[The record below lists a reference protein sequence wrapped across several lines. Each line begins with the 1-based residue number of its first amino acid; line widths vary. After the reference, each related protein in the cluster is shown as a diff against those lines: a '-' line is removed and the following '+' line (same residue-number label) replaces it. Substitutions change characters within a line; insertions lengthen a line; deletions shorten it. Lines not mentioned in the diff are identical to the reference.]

1 MRALSNGR
9 CFRQN
14 IWGLNEL
21 VFSRKTLIHEKPLIH
36 ETCWTRR
43 SIKCMDSLAA
53 GRELPKSSCEWEMSG
68 GHV

>member
-1 MRALSNGR
+1 MGDVLDKTFG
-9 CFRQN
+9 
-14 IWGLNEL
+14 GLMSL
-21 VFSRKTLIHEKPLIH
+21 YFLARLIHEKPLIH